1 MFSKIVFQEKIL
13 LKLSTIFLHNI
24 SPESIF
30 IITECRNIATV
41 KDTKICKHD
50 FNVKYVNKV
59 VYTYFCFYRVDLFV
73 VDCTIKTKE
82 ATTISL
88 EVGTRQIT

>member
-24 SPESIF
+24 LRESIF
-30 IITECRNIATV
+30 ITTECRNIATV

-50 FNVKYVNKV
+50 INVKYVNKV
-59 VYTYFCFYRVDLFV
+59 VYFCFYRVDFFV

>member
-24 SPESIF
+24 LPESIF

-59 VYTYFCFYRVDLFV
+59 VYTYFCFY
-73 VDCTIKTKE
+73 CTIKTKE